1 MENDN
6 TYQYI
11 LHVVS
16 FHILLLQGDKM
27 SVELGWHADAQGVNI
42 LNMLHILQQNLMHI
56 SLKF

>member
-1 MENDN
+1 MDIEN
-6 TYQYI
+6 TYHYI

-42 LNMLHILQQNLMHI
+42 PNMLHILQQNLIHI